1 MDMNDIRARI
11 DDIDTQ
17 MVELYKQRM
26 AAVSDIGAYKRTHG
40 LPVYDSE
47 RERKLLNKVGE
58 QAGDEYEGGVRAM
71 FQTIMELSRSYQL
84 RAAGRSSALTADMD
98 AAVDGTDKLFPPKA
112 MVACQGVEGA
122 YSQMACEKL
131 FDMPSIMYCKNFESV
146 FAAIDSGLCRYGIL
160 PIENS
165 LAGSVN
171 SVYDQMI
178 SRHFYIVRS
187 ARIKIDHVL
196 LAKPGVRLE
205 DIREV
210 YSHEQAINQCARFLA
225 AHKDIHVNVCANT
238 AVAAKMVAESGRND
252 VAAISSGNC
261 AALYGLS
268 ELCGGIQDNGNNH
281 TRFICISKKLEIYPG
296 ADRTSMMM
304 VLPNKPGSL
313 YHVLSRFYA
322 LGINLTKL
330 ESRPM
335 PGHDFDFMF
344 YFDVDASIY
353 SPALK
358 QLITELDTEL
368 ERFTYLG
375 SYSEVM

>member
-1 MDMNDIRARI
+1 MDINQIRKRI
-11 DDIDTQ
+11 DEIDGS

-26 AAVSDIGAYKRTHG
+26 EAVSEIGAYKRANN

-47 RERKLLNKVGE
+47 RERNLLNKLAE
-58 QAGDEYEGGVRAM
+58 QAGEEYEGGVRAV
-71 FQTIMELSRSYQL
+71 FQTIVEQSRSYQL
-84 RAAGRSSALTADMD
+84 RASGRVSELAERMN
-98 AAVDGTDKLFPPKA
+98 AAVESTEQLFPPKA

-122 YSQMACEKL
+122 YSQIACEKL
-131 FDMPSIMYCKNFESV
+131 FKTPSIMYCKNFESV
-146 FAAIDSGLCRYGIL
+146 FAAIEAGLCRYGVL

-178 SRHFYIVRS
+178 SHNFYIVRS
-187 ARIKIDHVL
+187 VRIKIDHSL
-196 LAKPGVRLE
+196 LARPGVKLE
-205 DIREV
+205 QVCEV
-210 YSHEQAINQCARFLA
+210 YSHEQALSQCSQFLA
-225 AHKDIHVNVCANT
+225 AHKDIHVTVCSNT
-238 AVAAKMVAESGRND
+238 AAAAKLVAESNRND
-252 VAAISSGNC
+252 VAAIASGNC
-261 AALYGLS
+261 GALYGLNCIS
-268 ELCGGIQDNGNNH
+268 SDIQNDGNNH

-296 ADRTSMMM
+296 ADRTSLMA
-304 VLPNKPGSL
+304 VLPNRVGSL
-313 YHVLSRFYA
+313 YHMLSRFYA

-335 PGHDFDFMF
+335 PGHDFEFMF

-353 SPALK
+353 APGLK

-375 SYSEVM
+375 SYSEVV